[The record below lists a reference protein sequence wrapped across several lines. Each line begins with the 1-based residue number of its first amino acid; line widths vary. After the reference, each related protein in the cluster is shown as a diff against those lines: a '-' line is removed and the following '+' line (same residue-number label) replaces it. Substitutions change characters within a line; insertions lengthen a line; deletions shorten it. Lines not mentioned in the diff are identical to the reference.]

1 MAERVF
7 FGQYKKDGRLVSY
20 NILWYKVVC
29 IALDYLFIISVEGE
43 KEIVEKKSLLDY
55 INKQDLTKEPDLDA
69 KINRA
74 LRDMGYMG
82 LISYNP
88 DSVVLHEEGKK
99 AYIDRR
105 FHNIL
110 ATLMESAKTRRLSR
124 VAVYIAIASFISAL
138 VSTLVSTYFSIC
150 H

>member
-7 FGQYKKDGRLVSY
+7 FGQYNKEDRLISY

-29 IALDYLFIISVEGE
+29 IALDYLFILTVEGN
-43 KEIVEKKSLLDY
+43 KEIVEKKSLLEY
-55 INKQDLTKEPDLDA
+55 INKQDIPREPDLDA

-82 LISYNP
+82 LISYDP
-88 DSVVLHEEGKK
+88 EFVVMHEEGKK

-124 VAVYIAIASFISAL
+124 VAIYIAIASFISAL
-138 VSTLVSTYFSIC
+138 VSTYYSIC